1 MKVLLTAI
9 NAKYIHSNLA
19 VYSLKANCGSYE
31 SQVKLMEYSINQYP
45 EEIFQSLYRE
55 KADVICFSCYIWN
68 IEMVGQIAG
77 WLSLVAPGTKLW
89 LGGPEVSFD
98 VEDRINSWKFIDGV
112 MYGEGEDTFREMM
125 AVWNGEKNIE
135 GVRGIGHRH
144 EDGKA
149 HVHLPRDFVN
159 MSGLN
164 FVYTRPEDFKNK
176 IIYYETSR
184 GCPFQC
190 SYCLSSVEKKVR
202 FRDLELVK
210 KELKQFIDW
219 EIPQVKF
226 VDRTFNCRRKHSME
240 ILKFIKAHD
249 KGKTN
254 FHFEITADLLTEEEL
269 HFMAGLR
276 PGLIQL
282 EIGVQSTNPET
293 IKEIRRNVSF
303 EKLKEIVKR
312 IHAGKNIHQH
322 LDLIAG
328 LPFEDLERF
337 KQSFND
343 VYALKP
349 EQFQLGFLKVLKGSY
364 MREKAED
371 YGLVYQPEPP
381 YEVMATHWLSYDDV
395 LVIKAVEEMVEV
407 YYNSR
412 QFENSL
418 DWLESYFPSA
428 FSMYECLAG
437 YYEEKGLNGISHS
450 RMARYEI
457 LLGFAKE
464 NLNKEDMDI
473 FTQILTYDLY
483 LRENVKSRPDWAGS
497 QETYKG
503 RYVEFFKKEE
513 NRAKYFS
520 GYEGY
525 TTKQIQRMTHIEHF
539 TCDIQAVAAG
549 CLPADQKAAAAGC
562 LSADRRAAAGGEKK
576 TGGDVFIWF
585 DYLNRDPL
593 TYKSR
598 TVEVR
603 IDEVDEETKN

>member
-19 VYSLKANCGSYE
+19 VYSLKANCGVYE
-31 SQVKLMEYSINQYP
+31 SQVKLMEYSINQYA

-68 IEMVGQIAG
+68 IDIIGQVAG
-77 WLSLVAPGTKLW
+77 WLSQVAPGVQIW

-98 VEDRINSWKFIDGV
+98 VAERLDSWNFVNGI

-125 AVWNGEKNIE
+125 ACWNGEKNLE
-135 GVRGIGHRH
+135 DVLGIGHRQP
-144 EDGKA
+144 DGKV
-149 HVHLPRDFVN
+149 HVHFPRDFVN
-159 MSGLN
+159 MSQLN
-164 FVYTRPEDFKNK
+164 FVYKRPENFKNK

-210 KELKQFIDW
+210 RELQQFIDW

-226 VDRTFNCRRKHSME
+226 VDRTFNCRREHSME
-240 ILKFIKAHD
+240 IMRFIKAHD

-254 FHFEITADLLTEEEL
+254 FHFEITADLLTEAEL
-269 HFMAGLR
+269 DFMAGLR

-293 IKEIRRNVSF
+293 IKEIRRKVSF
-303 EKLKEIVKR
+303 ERLKEIVQR

-328 LPFEDLERF
+328 LPFEGLERF

-343 VYALKP
+343 VYGLKP

-364 MREKAED
+364 IREKAAD
-371 YGLVYQPEPP
+371 YDLIYQPEPP
-381 YEVMATHWLSYDDV
+381 YEVLSTRWLSYDDILV
-395 LVIKAVEEMVEV
+395 LKGVEEMVEV

-418 DWLESYFPSA
+418 DWLEGYFPSA
-428 FSMYECLAG
+428 FAMYETLAG
-437 YYEEKGLNGISHS
+437 YYEAKELNGISHS

-457 LLGFAKE
+457 LLDFVKE
-464 NLNKEDMDI
+464 ILNIEETRV

-483 LRENVKSRPDWAGS
+483 LRENVKSRPAWAAN
-497 QETYKG
+497 QEPFKAA
-503 RYVEFFKKEE
+503 YVEFFKNEE
-513 NRAKYFS
+513 NREKYFS

-539 TCDIQAVAAG
+539 TEDIRATAAEEERG
-549 CLPADQKAAAAGC
+549 
-562 LSADRRAAAGGEKK
+562 
-576 TGGDVFIWF
+576 GGDVFIWF

-598 TVEVR
+598 TVEV
-603 IDEVDEETKN
+603 KLW

>member
-19 VYSLKANCGSYE
+19 VYSLKANCGVYE
-31 SQVKLMEYSINQYP
+31 SQVKLMEYSINQYA

-68 IEMVGQIAG
+68 IDIIGQVAG
-77 WLSLVAPGTKLW
+77 WLSQVAPGVQIW

-98 VEDRINSWKFIDGV
+98 VADRLDSWNFVNGI

-125 AVWNGEKNIE
+125 ACWNGEKNLE
-135 GVRGIGHRH
+135 DVLGIGHRQP
-144 EDGKA
+144 DGKV
-149 HVHLPRDFVN
+149 HVHFPRDFVN
-159 MSGLN
+159 MSQLN
-164 FVYTRPEDFKNK
+164 FVYKRPENFKNK

-210 KELKQFIDW
+210 RELQQFIDW

-226 VDRTFNCRRKHSME
+226 VDRTFNCRREHSME
-240 ILKFIKAHD
+240 IMRFIKAHD

-254 FHFEITADLLTEEEL
+254 FHFEITADLLTEAEL
-269 HFMAGLR
+269 DFMAGLR

-293 IKEIRRNVSF
+293 IKEIRRKVSF
-303 EKLKEIVKR
+303 ERLKEIVQR

-328 LPFEDLERF
+328 LPFEGLERF

-343 VYALKP
+343 VYGLKP

-364 MREKAED
+364 MREKAAD
-371 YGLVYQPEPP
+371 YDLIYQPEPP
-381 YEVMATHWLSYDDV
+381 YEVLSTRWLSYDDILV
-395 LVIKAVEEMVEV
+395 LKGVEEMVEV

-418 DWLESYFPSA
+418 DWLEGYFPSA
-428 FSMYECLAG
+428 FAMYETLAG
-437 YYEEKGLNGISHS
+437 YYEAKGLNGISHS
-450 RMARYEI
+450 RMTRYEI
-457 LLGFAKE
+457 LLDFVKE
-464 NLNKEDMDI
+464 ILNIEETRV

-483 LRENVKSRPDWAGS
+483 LRENVKSRPAWAAS
-497 QETYKG
+497 QEPFKAA
-503 RYVEFFKKEE
+503 YVEFFKNEE
-513 NRAKYFS
+513 NREKYFS

-539 TCDIQAVAAG
+539 TEDIRATAAEEERG
-549 CLPADQKAAAAGC
+549 
-562 LSADRRAAAGGEKK
+562 
-576 TGGDVFIWF
+576 GGDVFIWF

-598 TVEVR
+598 TVEV
-603 IDEVDEETKN
+603 KLW

>member
-19 VYSLKANCGSYE
+19 VYSLKANCGVYE
-31 SQVKLMEYSINQYP
+31 SQVKLMEYSINQYA

-68 IEMVGQIAG
+68 IDIIGQVAG
-77 WLSLVAPGTKLW
+77 WLSQVAPGVQIW

-98 VEDRINSWKFIDGV
+98 VADRLDSWNFVDGI
-112 MYGEGEDTFREMM
+112 MYGEGEDTFREMI
-125 AVWNGEKNIE
+125 ACWNGEKNLE
-135 GVRGIGHRH
+135 DVLGIGHRQP
-144 EDGKA
+144 DGKV
-149 HVHLPRDFVN
+149 HVHFPRDFVN
-159 MSGLN
+159 MSQLN
-164 FVYTRPEDFKNK
+164 FVYKRPENFKNK

-210 KELKQFIDW
+210 RELQQFIDW

-226 VDRTFNCRRKHSME
+226 VDRTFNCRREHSME
-240 ILKFIKAHD
+240 IMRFIKAHD

-269 HFMAGLR
+269 DFMAGLR

-293 IKEIRRNVSF
+293 IKEIRRKVSF
-303 EKLKEIVKR
+303 ERLKEIVQR

-328 LPFEDLERF
+328 LPFEGLERF

-343 VYALKP
+343 VYGLKP

-364 MREKAED
+364 MREKAAD
-371 YGLVYQPEPP
+371 YDLIYQPEPP
-381 YEVMATHWLSYDDV
+381 YEVLSTRWLSYDDILV
-395 LVIKAVEEMVEV
+395 LKGVEEMVEV

-418 DWLESYFPSA
+418 DWLEGYFPSA
-428 FSMYECLAG
+428 FAMYETLAG
-437 YYEEKGLNGISHS
+437 YYEAKGLNGISHS
-450 RMARYEI
+450 RMTRYEI
-457 LLGFAKE
+457 LLDFVKE
-464 NLNKEDMDI
+464 ILNIEETRV

-483 LRENVKSRPDWAGS
+483 LRENVKSRPAWAAS
-497 QETYKG
+497 QEPFKAA
-503 RYVEFFKKEE
+503 YVEFFKNEE
-513 NRAKYFS
+513 NREKYFS

-539 TCDIQAVAAG
+539 TEDIRATAAEEERG
-549 CLPADQKAAAAGC
+549 
-562 LSADRRAAAGGEKK
+562 
-576 TGGDVFIWF
+576 GGDVFIWF

-598 TVEVR
+598 TVEV
-603 IDEVDEETKN
+603 KLW

>member
-19 VYSLKANCGSYE
+19 VYSLKANCGVYE
-31 SQVKLMEYSINQYP
+31 SQVKLMEYSINQYA

-68 IEMVGQIAG
+68 IDIIGQVAG
-77 WLSLVAPGTKLW
+77 WLSQVAPGVQIW

-98 VEDRINSWKFIDGV
+98 VADRLDSWNFVNGI

-125 AVWNGEKNIE
+125 ACWNGEKNLE
-135 GVRGIGHRH
+135 DVLGIGHRQP
-144 EDGKA
+144 DGKV
-149 HVHLPRDFVN
+149 HVHFPRDFVN
-159 MSGLN
+159 MSQLN
-164 FVYTRPEDFKNK
+164 FVYKRPENFKNK

-210 KELKQFIDW
+210 RELQQFIDW

-226 VDRTFNCRRKHSME
+226 VDRTFNCRREHSME
-240 ILKFIKAHD
+240 IMRFIKAHD

-269 HFMAGLR
+269 DFMAGLR

-293 IKEIRRNVSF
+293 IKEIRRKVSF
-303 EKLKEIVKR
+303 ERLKEIVQR

-328 LPFEDLERF
+328 LPFEGLERF

-343 VYALKP
+343 VYGLKP

-364 MREKAED
+364 IREKAAD
-371 YGLVYQPEPP
+371 YDLIYQPEPP
-381 YEVMATHWLSYDDV
+381 YEVLSTRWLSYDDILV
-395 LVIKAVEEMVEV
+395 LKGVEEMVEV
-407 YYNSR
+407 YNNSR

-418 DWLESYFPSA
+418 DWLEGYFPSA
-428 FSMYECLAG
+428 FAMYETLAG
-437 YYEEKGLNGISHS
+437 YYEAKELNGISHS

-457 LLGFAKE
+457 LLDFVKE
-464 NLNKEDMDI
+464 ILNIEETRV

-483 LRENVKSRPDWAGS
+483 LRENVKSRPAWAAN
-497 QETYKG
+497 QEPFKAA
-503 RYVEFFKKEE
+503 YVEFFKNEE
-513 NRAKYFS
+513 NREKYFS

-539 TCDIQAVAAG
+539 TEDIRATAAEEERG
-549 CLPADQKAAAAGC
+549 
-562 LSADRRAAAGGEKK
+562 
-576 TGGDVFIWF
+576 GGDVFIWF

-598 TVEVR
+598 TVEV
-603 IDEVDEETKN
+603 KLW

>member
-19 VYSLKANCGSYE
+19 VYSLKANCGVYE
-31 SQVKLMEYSINQYP
+31 PQVKLMEYSINQYP

-55 KADVICFSCYIWN
+55 KADVVCFSCYIWN
-68 IEMVGQIAG
+68 IGFVEQIAG
-77 WLSLVAPGTKLW
+77 WLKQVAPRTETW

-98 VEDRINSWKFIDGV
+98 VAERLEQRPFIDGV
-112 MYGEGEDTFREMM
+112 MFGEGEDTFREMM
-125 AVWNGEKNIE
+125 ACWNGDMDVEK
-135 GVRGIGHRH
+135 VLGIGHRH
-144 EDGKA
+144 KDGGSSGEI
-149 HVHLPRDFVN
+149 HVHGARDFVD

-202 FRDLELVK
+202 FRDLDLVK
-210 KELKQFIDW
+210 RELQQFIDW

-226 VDRTFNCRRKHSME
+226 VDRTFNCRREHSME
-240 ILKFIKAHD
+240 ILKFIKTHD
-249 KGKTN
+249 RGKTN

-269 HFMAGLR
+269 EFMAGLR

-282 EIGVQSTNPET
+282 EIGVQSTNPQT
-293 IKEIRRNVSF
+293 IREIRRNVSF
-303 EKLKEIVKR
+303 EKLTGIVQR
-312 IHAGKNIHQH
+312 IHEGKNIHQH

-328 LPFEDLERF
+328 LPYEDLERF

-381 YEVMATHWLSYDDV
+381 YEVMATRWLSYDDILV
-395 LVIKAVEEMVEV
+395 LKGVEEMVEV

-418 DWLESYFPSA
+418 DWLEGHFPSA
-428 FSMYECLAG
+428 FAMYEQMAQ
-437 YYEEKGLNGISHS
+437 YYETKGLDGISHS

-457 LLGFAKE
+457 LLEFVKE
-464 NLNKEDMDI
+464 NLNIEETDI
-473 FTQILTYDLY
+473 FVQILTYDLY
-483 LRENVKSRPDWAGS
+483 LRENVKSRPAWASG
-497 QETYKG
+497 QDAYKAA
-503 RYVEFFKKEE
+503 YVEFFKREE
-513 NRAKYFS
+513 NRARYFS

-539 TCDIQAVAAG
+539 TRDIREG
-549 CLPADQKAAAAGC
+549 
-562 LSADRRAAAGGEKK
+562 AGGEKD
-576 TGGDVFIWF
+576 GGVFIWF

-598 TVEVR
+598 TVEV
-603 IDEVDEETKN
+603 ELW

>member
-19 VYSLKANCGSYE
+19 VYSLKANCGVYE
-31 SQVKLMEYSINQYP
+31 SQVKLMEYSINQYA

-68 IEMVGQIAG
+68 IDIIGQVAG
-77 WLSLVAPGTKLW
+77 WLSQVAPGVQIW

-98 VEDRINSWKFIDGV
+98 VADRLDSWNFVDGI

-125 AVWNGEKNIE
+125 ACWNGEKNLE
-135 GVRGIGHRH
+135 DVLGIGHRQP
-144 EDGKA
+144 DGKV
-149 HVHLPRDFVN
+149 HVHFPRDFVN
-159 MSGLN
+159 MSQLN
-164 FVYTRPEDFKNK
+164 FVYKRPENLKNK

-190 SYCLSSVEKKVR
+190 IYCLSSVEKKVR

-210 KELKQFIDW
+210 RELQQFIDW

-226 VDRTFNCRRKHSME
+226 VDRTFNCRREHSME
-240 ILKFIKAHD
+240 IMRFIKAHD

-269 HFMAGLR
+269 DFMAGLR

-293 IKEIRRNVSF
+293 IKEIRRKVSF
-303 EKLKEIVKR
+303 ERLKEIVQR

-328 LPFEDLERF
+328 LPFEGLERF

-343 VYALKP
+343 VYGLKP

-364 MREKAED
+364 MREKAAD
-371 YGLVYQPEPP
+371 YGLIYQPEPP
-381 YEVMATHWLSYDDV
+381 YEVLSTRWLSYDDILV
-395 LVIKAVEEMVEV
+395 LKGVEEMVEV

-418 DWLESYFPSA
+418 DWLEGYFPSA
-428 FSMYECLAG
+428 FAMYETLAG
-437 YYEEKGLNGISHS
+437 YYEAKGLNGISHS
-450 RMARYEI
+450 RMTRYEI
-457 LLGFAKE
+457 LLDFVKE
-464 NLNKEDMDI
+464 ILNIEETRV

-483 LRENVKSRPDWAGS
+483 LRENVKSRPAWAAS
-497 QETYKG
+497 QEPFKAA
-503 RYVEFFKKEE
+503 YVEFFKNEE
-513 NRAKYFS
+513 NREKYFS

-539 TCDIQAVAAG
+539 TEDIRATAADEERG
-549 CLPADQKAAAAGC
+549 
-562 LSADRRAAAGGEKK
+562 
-576 TGGDVFIWF
+576 GGDVFIWF

-598 TVEVR
+598 TVEV
-603 IDEVDEETKN
+603 KLW

>member
-19 VYSLKANCGSYE
+19 VYSLKANCGVYE
-31 SQVKLMEYSINQYP
+31 SQVKLMEYSINQYA

-68 IEMVGQIAG
+68 IDIIGQVAG
-77 WLSLVAPGTKLW
+77 WLSQVAPGVQIW

-98 VEDRINSWKFIDGV
+98 VADRLDSWNFVDGI

-125 AVWNGEKNIE
+125 ACWNGEKNLE
-135 GVRGIGHRH
+135 DVLGIGHRQP
-144 EDGKA
+144 DGKV
-149 HVHLPRDFVN
+149 HVHFPRDFVN
-159 MSGLN
+159 MSQLN
-164 FVYTRPEDFKNK
+164 FVYKRPENLKNK

-210 KELKQFIDW
+210 RELQQFIDW

-226 VDRTFNCRRKHSME
+226 VDRTFNCRREHSME
-240 ILKFIKAHD
+240 IMRFIKAHD

-269 HFMAGLR
+269 DFMAGLR

-293 IKEIRRNVSF
+293 IREIRRKVSF
-303 EKLKEIVKR
+303 ERLKEIVQR

-328 LPFEDLERF
+328 LPFEGLERF

-343 VYALKP
+343 VYGLKP

-364 MREKAED
+364 MREKAAD
-371 YGLVYQPEPP
+371 YDLIYQPEPP
-381 YEVMATHWLSYDDV
+381 YEVLSTRWLSYDDILV
-395 LVIKAVEEMVEV
+395 LKGVEEMVEV

-418 DWLESYFPSA
+418 DWLEGYFPSA
-428 FSMYECLAG
+428 FAMYETLAG
-437 YYEEKGLNGISHS
+437 YYEAKGLNGISHS
-450 RMARYEI
+450 RMTRYEI
-457 LLGFAKE
+457 LLDFVKE
-464 NLNKEDMDI
+464 ILNIEETRV

-483 LRENVKSRPDWAGS
+483 LRENVKSRPAWAAS
-497 QETYKG
+497 QEPFKAA
-503 RYVEFFKKEE
+503 YVEFFKNEE
-513 NRAKYFS
+513 NREKYFS

-539 TCDIQAVAAG
+539 TEDIRATAADEERG
-549 CLPADQKAAAAGC
+549 
-562 LSADRRAAAGGEKK
+562 
-576 TGGDVFIWF
+576 GGDVFIWF

-598 TVEVR
+598 TVEV
-603 IDEVDEETKN
+603 KLW

>member
-19 VYSLKANCGSYE
+19 VYSLKANCGVYE
-31 SQVKLMEYSINQYP
+31 SQVKLMEYSINQYA

-68 IEMVGQIAG
+68 IDIIGQVAG
-77 WLSLVAPGTKLW
+77 WLSQVAPGVQIW

-98 VEDRINSWKFIDGV
+98 VADRLDSWNFVDGI

-125 AVWNGEKNIE
+125 ACWNGEKNLE
-135 GVRGIGHRH
+135 DVLGIGHRQP
-144 EDGKA
+144 DGKV
-149 HVHLPRDFVN
+149 HVHFPRDFVN
-159 MSGLN
+159 MSQLN
-164 FVYTRPEDFKNK
+164 FVYKRPENFKNK

-210 KELKQFIDW
+210 RELQQFIDW

-226 VDRTFNCRRKHSME
+226 VDRTFNCRREHSME
-240 ILKFIKAHD
+240 IMRFIKAHD

-269 HFMAGLR
+269 DFMAGLR

-293 IKEIRRNVSF
+293 IKEIRRKVSF
-303 EKLKEIVKR
+303 ERLKEIVQR

-328 LPFEDLERF
+328 LPFEGLERF

-343 VYALKP
+343 VYGLKP

-364 MREKAED
+364 MREKAAD
-371 YGLVYQPEPP
+371 YDLIYQPEPP
-381 YEVMATHWLSYDDV
+381 YEVLSTRWLSYDDILV
-395 LVIKAVEEMVEV
+395 LKGVEEMVEV

-418 DWLESYFPSA
+418 DWLEGYFPSA
-428 FSMYECLAG
+428 FAMYETLAG
-437 YYEEKGLNGISHS
+437 YYEAKGLNGISHS
-450 RMARYEI
+450 RMTRYEI
-457 LLGFAKE
+457 LLDFVKE
-464 NLNKEDMDI
+464 ILNIEETRV

-483 LRENVKSRPDWAGS
+483 LRENVKSRPAWAAS
-497 QETYKG
+497 QEPFKAA
-503 RYVEFFKKEE
+503 YVEFFKNEE
-513 NRAKYFS
+513 NREKYFS

-539 TCDIQAVAAG
+539 TEDIRATAA
-549 CLPADQKAAAAGC
+549 DEE
-562 LSADRRAAAGGEKK
+562 RE
-576 TGGDVFIWF
+576 GGDVFIWF

-598 TVEVR
+598 TVEV
-603 IDEVDEETKN
+603 KLW

>member
-19 VYSLKANCGSYE
+19 VYSLKANCGLYE
-31 SQVKLMEYSINQYP
+31 PQVKLMEYSINQYP

-55 KADVICFSCYIWN
+55 KAEVVCFSCYIWN
-68 IEMVGQIAG
+68 IGFVEQVAG
-77 WLSLVAPGTKLW
+77 WLKQVAPRTEIW

-98 VEDRINSWKFIDGV
+98 VAERLEKWSFIDGV

-125 AVWNGEKNIE
+125 ACWNGDMDVEK
-135 GVRGIGHRH
+135 VLGIGHRH
-144 EDGKA
+144 RDDSGIGA
-149 HVHLPRDFVN
+149 GFHSGAAGSRIHVHGPRDFVD
-159 MSGLN
+159 MSRLN

-202 FRDLELVK
+202 FRNLDLVK
-210 KELKQFIDW
+210 RELQQFIDW

-226 VDRTFNCRRKHSME
+226 VDRTFNCRREHSME

-269 HFMAGLR
+269 EFMAGLR

-282 EIGVQSTNPET
+282 EIGVQSTNPQT
-293 IKEIRRNVSF
+293 IQEIRRNVSF
-303 EKLKEIVKR
+303 EKLKGIVQR

-328 LPFEDLERF
+328 LPYENLERF

-381 YEVMATHWLSYDDV
+381 YEVMATRWLSYDDILV
-395 LVIKAVEEMVEV
+395 LKGVEEMVEV

-418 DWLESYFPSA
+418 DWLERHFPSA
-428 FSMYECLAG
+428 FSMYEQMAQ
-437 YYEEKGLNGISHS
+437 YYEEKGLNGVSHS

-457 LLGFAKE
+457 LLDFVKE
-464 NLNKEDMDI
+464 NLKIEETDI
-473 FTQILTYDLY
+473 FVQILTYDLY
-483 LRENVKSRPDWAGS
+483 LRENVKNRPAWASG
-497 QETYKG
+497 QDAYKA
-503 RYVEFFKKEE
+503 RYVEFFKREE
-513 NRAKYFS
+513 NRERYFS
-520 GYEGY
+520 GYEEY

-539 TCDIQAVAAG
+539 TRGIREASDG
-549 CLPADQKAAAAGC
+549 END
-562 LSADRRAAAGGEKK
+562 GG
-576 TGGDVFIWF
+576 VFIWF

-598 TVEVR
+598 TVEV
-603 IDEVDEETKN
+603 KLW

>member
-19 VYSLKANCGSYE
+19 VYSLKANCGVYE
-31 SQVKLMEYSINQYP
+31 PQVKLMEYSINQYP

-55 KADVICFSCYIWN
+55 KADVVCFSCYIWN
-68 IEMVGQIAG
+68 IGFVEQIAG
-77 WLSLVAPGTKLW
+77 WLKQVAPRTEIW

-98 VEDRINSWKFIDGV
+98 VAERLEQRPFIDGV
-112 MYGEGEDTFREMM
+112 MFGEGEDTFREMM
-125 AVWNGEKNIE
+125 ACWNGDMDVEK
-135 GVRGIGHRH
+135 VLGIGHRH
-144 EDGKA
+144 KDGGSSGEI
-149 HVHLPRDFVN
+149 HVHGARDFVD

-202 FRDLELVK
+202 FRDLDLVK
-210 KELKQFIDW
+210 RELQQFIDW

-226 VDRTFNCRRKHSME
+226 VDRTFNCRREHSME
-240 ILKFIKAHD
+240 ILKFIKTHD
-249 KGKTN
+249 RGKTN

-269 HFMAGLR
+269 EFMAGLR

-282 EIGVQSTNPET
+282 EIGVQSTNPQT
-293 IKEIRRNVSF
+293 IREIRRNVSF
-303 EKLKEIVKR
+303 EKLKGIVQR
-312 IHAGKNIHQH
+312 IHEGKNIHQH

-328 LPFEDLERF
+328 LPYEDLERF

-343 VYALKP
+343 VYGLKP

-381 YEVMATHWLSYDDV
+381 YEVMATRWLSYDDILV
-395 LVIKAVEEMVEV
+395 LKGVEEMVEV

-418 DWLESYFPSA
+418 DWLEGHFPSA
-428 FSMYECLAG
+428 FAMYEQMAQ
-437 YYEEKGLNGISHS
+437 YYETKGLDGISHS

-457 LLGFAKE
+457 LLEFVKE
-464 NLNKEDMDI
+464 NLNIEETDI
-473 FTQILTYDLY
+473 FVQILTYDLY
-483 LRENVKSRPDWAGS
+483 LRENVKSRPAWASG
-497 QETYKG
+497 QDAYKAA
-503 RYVEFFKKEE
+503 YVEFFKREE
-513 NRAKYFS
+513 NRARYFS

-539 TCDIQAVAAG
+539 TRDIREG
-549 CLPADQKAAAAGC
+549 
-562 LSADRRAAAGGEKK
+562 AGGEKD
-576 TGGDVFIWF
+576 GGVFIWF

-598 TVEVR
+598 TVEV
-603 IDEVDEETKN
+603 ELW

>member
-1 MKVLLTAI
+1 MKVLLVAI

-19 VYSLKANCGSYE
+19 IYSLKANCGTYA
-31 SQVKLMEYSINQYP
+31 SQVRLMEYSINQYP
-45 EEIFQSLYRE
+45 EEIFQNLYQER
-55 KADVICFSCYIWN
+55 ADVVCFSCYIWN
-68 IEMVGQIAG
+68 IGIVMQVAG
-77 WLSLVAPGTKLW
+77 WLHQVAPHIRIW

-98 VEDRINSWKFIDGV
+98 VMDRLQNQLFLEGV

-125 AVWNGEKNIE
+125 AVWNGDTGIQD
-135 GVRGIGHRH
+135 VLGIGYRD
-144 EDGKA
+144 EDG
-149 HVHLPRDFVN
+149 HIHMNGSRDFVD
-159 MSGLN
+159 MSKLN

-210 KELKQFIDW
+210 KELQQFIDW

-226 VDRTFNCRRKHSME
+226 VDRTFNCKREHSME
-240 ILKFIKAHD
+240 ILKFIKQQD

-254 FHFEITADLLTEEEL
+254 FHFEVTADLLNDEEL
-269 HFMAGLR
+269 EFMAGLR

-293 IKEIRRNVSF
+293 LKEIRRYVSF
-303 EKLKEIVKR
+303 EKLSDIVNR
-312 IHAGKNIHQH
+312 IHEGKNIHQH

-328 LPFEDLERF
+328 LPFEDLNRF

-371 YGLVYQPEPP
+371 YGLVYRPEPP
-381 YEVMATHWLSYDDV
+381 YEIMATKWLSYDDLLV
-395 LVIKAVEEMVEV
+395 LKSVEEMVEV

-418 DWLESYFPSA
+418 DWLERYFPTA
-428 FSMYECLAG
+428 FDLYETLAQ
-437 YYEEKGLNGISHS
+437 YYAQEGLNEMSHS

-457 LLGFAKE
+457 LLNFVRTH
-464 NLNKEDMDI
+464 LNNEETRI
-473 FTQILTYDLY
+473 FIQILTYDLY
-483 LRENVKSRPDWAGS
+483 LRENVKSRPAWAS
-497 QETYKG
+497 EQDPYKAS
-503 RYVEFFKKEE
+503 YVEFFRNEE
-513 NRAKYFS
+513 NREKYFV

-525 TTKQIQRMTHIEHF
+525 TTKQIQRMTHIEYF
-539 TCDIQAVAAG
+539 
-549 CLPADQKAAAAGC
+549 
-562 LSADRRAAAGGEKK
+562 DRNIFAKDGEDAKRPIF
-576 TGGDVFIWF
+576 VWF

-598 TVEVR
+598 NIEV
-603 IDEVDEETKN
+603 KL

>member
-19 VYSLKANCGSYE
+19 VYSLKANCGVYE
-31 SQVKLMEYSINQYP
+31 SQVKLMEYSINQYA

-68 IEMVGQIAG
+68 IDIIGQVAG
-77 WLSLVAPGTKLW
+77 WLSQVAPGVQIW

-98 VEDRINSWKFIDGV
+98 VAERLDSWNFVNGI

-125 AVWNGEKNIE
+125 ACWNGEKNLE
-135 GVRGIGHRH
+135 DVLGIGHRQP
-144 EDGKA
+144 DGKV
-149 HVHLPRDFVN
+149 HVHFPRDFVN
-159 MSGLN
+159 MSQLN
-164 FVYTRPEDFKNK
+164 FVYKRPENFKNK

-210 KELKQFIDW
+210 RELQQFIDW

-226 VDRTFNCRRKHSME
+226 VDRTFNCRREHSME
-240 ILKFIKAHD
+240 IMRFIKAHD

-254 FHFEITADLLTEEEL
+254 FHFEITADLLTEAEL
-269 HFMAGLR
+269 DFMAGLR

-293 IKEIRRNVSF
+293 IKEIRRKVSF
-303 EKLKEIVKR
+303 ERLKEIVQR

-328 LPFEDLERF
+328 LPFEGLERF

-343 VYALKP
+343 VYGLKP

-364 MREKAED
+364 IREKAAD
-371 YGLVYQPEPP
+371 YDLIYQPEPP
-381 YEVMATHWLSYDDV
+381 YEVLSTRWLSYDDILV
-395 LVIKAVEEMVEV
+395 LKGVEEMVEV

-418 DWLESYFPSA
+418 DWLEGYFPSA
-428 FSMYECLAG
+428 FAMYETLAG
-437 YYEEKGLNGISHS
+437 YYEAKELNGISHS

-457 LLGFAKE
+457 LLDFVKE
-464 NLNKEDMDI
+464 ILNIEETRV

-483 LRENVKSRPDWAGS
+483 LRENVKSRPAWAAN
-497 QETYKG
+497 QEPFKAA
-503 RYVEFFKKEE
+503 YVEFFKNEE
-513 NRAKYFS
+513 NREKYFS

-525 TTKQIQRMTHIEHF
+525 TTKQIQRMTQIEHF
-539 TCDIQAVAAG
+539 TEDIRATAAEEERG
-549 CLPADQKAAAAGC
+549 
-562 LSADRRAAAGGEKK
+562 
-576 TGGDVFIWF
+576 GGDVFIWF

-598 TVEVR
+598 TVEV
-603 IDEVDEETKN
+603 KLW

>member
-19 VYSLKANCGSYE
+19 VYSLKANCGVYE
-31 SQVKLMEYSINQYP
+31 SQVKLMEYSINQYA

-68 IEMVGQIAG
+68 MDIIGQVAG
-77 WLSLVAPGTKLW
+77 WLSQVAPGVQIW

-98 VEDRINSWKFIDGV
+98 VAERLDSWNFVDGI

-125 AVWNGEKNIE
+125 ACWNGEKNLE
-135 GVRGIGHRH
+135 DVLGIGHRQP
-144 EDGKA
+144 DGKV
-149 HVHLPRDFVN
+149 HVHFPRDFVN
-159 MSGLN
+159 MSQLN
-164 FVYTRPEDFKNK
+164 FVYKRPENFKNK

-210 KELKQFIDW
+210 RELQQFIDW

-226 VDRTFNCRRKHSME
+226 VDRTFNCRREHSME
-240 ILKFIKAHD
+240 IMRFIKAHD

-269 HFMAGLR
+269 DFMAGLR

-293 IKEIRRNVSF
+293 IKEIRRKVSF
-303 EKLKEIVKR
+303 ERLKEIVQR

-328 LPFEDLERF
+328 LPFEGLERF

-343 VYALKP
+343 VYGLKP

-364 MREKAED
+364 IREKAAD
-371 YGLVYQPEPP
+371 YDLIYQPEPP
-381 YEVMATHWLSYDDV
+381 YEVLSTRWLSYDDILV
-395 LVIKAVEEMVEV
+395 LKGVEEMVEV

-418 DWLESYFPSA
+418 DWLEGYFPSA
-428 FSMYECLAG
+428 FAMYETLAG
-437 YYEEKGLNGISHS
+437 YYEAKELNGISHS

-457 LLGFAKE
+457 LLDFVKE
-464 NLNKEDMDI
+464 ILNIEETRV

-483 LRENVKSRPDWAGS
+483 LRENVKSRPAWAAN
-497 QETYKG
+497 QEPFKAA
-503 RYVEFFKKEE
+503 YVEFFKNEE
-513 NRAKYFS
+513 NREKYFS

-539 TCDIQAVAAG
+539 TEDIRATAAEEERG
-549 CLPADQKAAAAGC
+549 
-562 LSADRRAAAGGEKK
+562 
-576 TGGDVFIWF
+576 GGDVFIWF

-598 TVEVR
+598 TVEV
-603 IDEVDEETKN
+603 KLW

>member
-19 VYSLKANCGSYE
+19 VYSLKANCGVYE
-31 SQVKLMEYSINQYP
+31 PQVKLMEYSINQYP

-55 KADVICFSCYIWN
+55 KADVVCFSCYIWN
-68 IEMVGQIAG
+68 IGFVEQIAG
-77 WLSLVAPGTKLW
+77 WLKQVAPRTEIW

-98 VEDRINSWKFIDGV
+98 VAERLEQRPFIDGV

-125 AVWNGEKNIE
+125 ACWNGDMDVEN
-135 GVRGIGHRH
+135 VLGIGHRH
-144 EDGKA
+144 KDGGSSGEI
-149 HVHLPRDFVN
+149 HVHGARDFVD

-202 FRDLELVK
+202 FRDLDLVK
-210 KELKQFIDW
+210 RELQQFIDW

-226 VDRTFNCRRKHSME
+226 VDRTFNCRREHSME
-240 ILKFIKAHD
+240 ILKFIKTHD
-249 KGKTN
+249 RGKTN

-269 HFMAGLR
+269 EFMAGLR

-282 EIGVQSTNPET
+282 EIGVQSTNPQT
-293 IKEIRRNVSF
+293 IREIRRNVSF
-303 EKLKEIVKR
+303 EKLKGIVQR
-312 IHAGKNIHQH
+312 IHEGKNIHQH

-328 LPFEDLERF
+328 LPYEDLERF

-381 YEVMATHWLSYDDV
+381 YEVMATRWLFYDDILV
-395 LVIKAVEEMVEV
+395 LKGVEEMVEV

-418 DWLESYFPSA
+418 DWLEGHFPSA
-428 FSMYECLAG
+428 FAMYEQMAQ
-437 YYEEKGLNGISHS
+437 YYETKGLNGVSHS

-457 LLGFAKE
+457 LLEFVKE
-464 NLNKEDMDI
+464 NLNIEETDI
-473 FTQILTYDLY
+473 FVQILTYDLY
-483 LRENVKSRPDWAGS
+483 LRENVKSRPAWASG
-497 QETYKG
+497 QDAYKAA
-503 RYVEFFKKEE
+503 YVEFFKREE
-513 NRAKYFS
+513 NRDRYFS

-539 TCDIQAVAAG
+539 TRDIREG
-549 CLPADQKAAAAGC
+549 
-562 LSADRRAAAGGEKK
+562 AGGEKD
-576 TGGDVFIWF
+576 GGVFIWF

-598 TVEVR
+598 TVEV
-603 IDEVDEETKN
+603 ELW

>member
-19 VYSLKANCGSYE
+19 VYSLKANCGVYE
-31 SQVKLMEYSINQYP
+31 PQVKLMEYSINQYP

-55 KADVICFSCYIWN
+55 KADVVCFSCYIWN
-68 IEMVGQIAG
+68 IGFVEQIAG
-77 WLSLVAPGTKLW
+77 WLKQVAPRTEIW

-98 VEDRINSWKFIDGV
+98 VAERLEQRPFIDGV
-112 MYGEGEDTFREMM
+112 MFGEGEDTFREMM
-125 AVWNGEKNIE
+125 ACWNGDMDVEK
-135 GVRGIGHRH
+135 VLGIGHRH
-144 EDGKA
+144 KDGGSSGEI
-149 HVHLPRDFVN
+149 HVHGARDFVD

-202 FRDLELVK
+202 FRDLDLVK
-210 KELKQFIDW
+210 RELQQFIDW

-226 VDRTFNCRRKHSME
+226 VDRTFNCRREHSME
-240 ILKFIKAHD
+240 ILKFIKTHD
-249 KGKTN
+249 RGKTN

-269 HFMAGLR
+269 EFMAGLR

-282 EIGVQSTNPET
+282 EIGVQSTNPQT
-293 IKEIRRNVSF
+293 IREIRRNVSF
-303 EKLKEIVKR
+303 EKLTGIVQR
-312 IHAGKNIHQH
+312 IHEGKNIHQH

-328 LPFEDLERF
+328 LPYEDLERF

-381 YEVMATHWLSYDDV
+381 YEVMATRWLSYDDILV
-395 LVIKAVEEMVEV
+395 LKGVEEMVEV

-418 DWLESYFPSA
+418 DWLEGHFPSA
-428 FSMYECLAG
+428 FAMYEQMAQ
-437 YYEEKGLNGISHS
+437 YYETKGLDGISHS

-457 LLGFAKE
+457 LLEFVKE
-464 NLNKEDMDI
+464 NLNIEETDI
-473 FTQILTYDLY
+473 FVQILTYDLY
-483 LRENVKSRPDWAGS
+483 LRENVKSRPAWASG
-497 QETYKG
+497 QDAYKAA
-503 RYVEFFKKEE
+503 YVEFFKREE
-513 NRAKYFS
+513 NRARYFS

-539 TCDIQAVAAG
+539 TRDIREG
-549 CLPADQKAAAAGC
+549 
-562 LSADRRAAAGGEKK
+562 AGGEKD
-576 TGGDVFIWF
+576 GGVFIWF

-598 TVEVR
+598 TVEV
-603 IDEVDEETKN
+603 ELW

>member
-19 VYSLKANCGSYE
+19 VYSLKANCGVYE
-31 SQVKLMEYSINQYP
+31 SQVKLMEYSINQYA

-68 IEMVGQIAG
+68 IDIIGQVAG
-77 WLSLVAPGTKLW
+77 WLSQVAPGVQIW

-98 VEDRINSWKFIDGV
+98 VADRLDSWNFVDGI

-125 AVWNGEKNIE
+125 ACWNGEKNLE
-135 GVRGIGHRH
+135 DVLGIGHRQP
-144 EDGKA
+144 DGKV
-149 HVHLPRDFVN
+149 HVHFPRDFVN
-159 MSGLN
+159 MSQLN
-164 FVYTRPEDFKNK
+164 FVYKRPENLKNK

-210 KELKQFIDW
+210 RELQQFIDW

-226 VDRTFNCRRKHSME
+226 VDRTFNCRREHSME
-240 ILKFIKAHD
+240 IMRFIKAHD

-269 HFMAGLR
+269 DFMAGLR

-282 EIGVQSTNPET
+282 EIGFQSSNPES
-293 IKEIRRNVSF
+293 IKEIGRKVSF
-303 EKLKEIVKR
+303 ERLKEIVQR

-328 LPFEDLERF
+328 LPFEGLERF

-343 VYALKP
+343 VYGLKP

-364 MREKAED
+364 MREKAAD
-371 YGLVYQPEPP
+371 YDLIYQPEPP
-381 YEVMATHWLSYDDV
+381 YEVLSTRWLSYDDILV
-395 LVIKAVEEMVEV
+395 LKGVEEMVEV

-418 DWLESYFPSA
+418 DWLEGYFPSA
-428 FSMYECLAG
+428 FAMYETLAG
-437 YYEEKGLNGISHS
+437 YYEAKGLNGISHS
-450 RMARYEI
+450 RMTRYEI
-457 LLGFAKE
+457 LLDFVKE
-464 NLNKEDMDI
+464 ILNIEETRV

-483 LRENVKSRPDWAGS
+483 LRENVKSRPAWAAS
-497 QETYKG
+497 QEPFKAA
-503 RYVEFFKKEE
+503 YVEFFKNEE
-513 NRAKYFS
+513 NREKYFS

-539 TCDIQAVAAG
+539 TEDIRATAADEERG
-549 CLPADQKAAAAGC
+549 
-562 LSADRRAAAGGEKK
+562 
-576 TGGDVFIWF
+576 GGDVFIWF

-598 TVEVR
+598 TVEV
-603 IDEVDEETKN
+603 KLW

>member
-19 VYSLKANCGSYE
+19 VYSLKANCGVYE
-31 SQVKLMEYSINQYP
+31 SQVKLMEYSINQYA

-55 KADVICFSCYIWN
+55 KGGVVCFSWYIWN
-68 IEMVGQIAG
+68 IEIIGQVAG
-77 WLSLVAPGTKLW
+77 WLSQVAPGVQIW

-98 VEDRINSWKFIDGV
+98 VADRLDSWNFVDGI

-125 AVWNGEKNIE
+125 ACWNGEKNLE
-135 GVRGIGHRH
+135 DVLGIGHRQP
-144 EDGKA
+144 DGKV
-149 HVHLPRDFVN
+149 HVHFPRDFVN
-159 MSGLN
+159 MSQLN
-164 FVYTRPEDFKNK
+164 FVYKRPENLKNK

-210 KELKQFIDW
+210 RELQQFIDW

-226 VDRTFNCRRKHSME
+226 VDRTFNCRREHSME
-240 ILKFIKAHD
+240 IMRFIKAHD

-269 HFMAGLR
+269 DFMAGLR

-282 EIGVQSTNPET
+282 EIGVQSTNPES
-293 IKEIRRNVSF
+293 IKEIRRKVSF
-303 EKLKEIVKR
+303 ERLKEIVQR

-328 LPFEDLERF
+328 LPFEGLERF

-343 VYALKP
+343 VYGLKP

-364 MREKAED
+364 MREKAAD
-371 YGLVYQPEPP
+371 YDLIYQPEPP
-381 YEVMATHWLSYDDV
+381 YEVLSTRWLSYDDILV
-395 LVIKAVEEMVEV
+395 LKGVEEMVEV

-418 DWLESYFPSA
+418 DWLEGYFPSA
-428 FSMYECLAG
+428 FAMYETLAG
-437 YYEEKGLNGISHS
+437 YYEAKGLNGISHS
-450 RMARYEI
+450 RMTRYEI
-457 LLGFAKE
+457 LLDFVKE
-464 NLNKEDMDI
+464 ILNIEETRV

-483 LRENVKSRPDWAGS
+483 LRENVKSRPAWAAS
-497 QETYKG
+497 QEPFKAA
-503 RYVEFFKKEE
+503 YVEFFKNEE
-513 NRAKYFS
+513 NREKYFS

-539 TCDIQAVAAG
+539 TEDIRATAADEERG
-549 CLPADQKAAAAGC
+549 
-562 LSADRRAAAGGEKK
+562 
-576 TGGDVFIWF
+576 GGDVFIWF

-598 TVEVR
+598 TVEV
-603 IDEVDEETKN
+603 KLW

>member
-31 SQVKLMEYSINQYP
+31 PQVKLMEYSINQYP

-55 KADVICFSCYIWN
+55 KADIICFSCYIWN
-68 IEMVGQIAG
+68 IGTVERVAG
-77 WLSLVAPGTKLW
+77 WLKQVMPGIKIW

-98 VEDRINSWKFIDGV
+98 VDERLKRWNFIDGI

-125 AVWNGEKNIE
+125 ACWNGEKNVEEIP
-135 GVRGIGHRH
+135 GIGHRH
-144 EDGKA
+144 MDGKV
-149 HVHLPRDFVN
+149 HVHFPGDFVN
-159 MSGLN
+159 MSQLN
-164 FVYTRPEDFKNK
+164 FVYTQPEDFKNK

-210 KELKQFIDW
+210 KELQQFIDW

-226 VDRTFNCRRKHSME
+226 VDRTFNCRREHSME

-249 KGKTN
+249 KGRTN

-269 HFMAGLR
+269 DFMAGLR

-282 EIGVQSTNPET
+282 EIGVQSTNPAT

-303 EKLKEIVKR
+303 EKLKGIVMR
-312 IHAGKNIHQH
+312 IHEGKNIHQH

-337 KQSFND
+337 KESFND

-381 YEVMATHWLSYDDV
+381 YEVMATHWLSYDDILV
-395 LVIKAVEEMVEV
+395 LKAVEEMVEV

-418 DWLESYFPSA
+418 DWLEQYFPSA
-428 FSMYECLAG
+428 FVMYEALAR
-437 YYEEKGLNGISHS
+437 YYEVRGLNGISHS

-457 LLGFAKE
+457 LLDFVKE
-464 NLNKEDMDI
+464 NLNIEETGI

-483 LRENVKSRPDWAGS
+483 LRENVKSRPAWAGS
-497 QETYKG
+497 QDPYKTM
-503 RYVEFFKKEE
+503 YVEFFKNEE
-513 NRAKYFS
+513 NRARYFS

-539 TCDIQAVAAG
+539 TKDI
-549 CLPADQKAAAAGC
+549 
-562 LSADRRAAAGGEKK
+562 RAAVSGEKE
-576 TGGDVFIWF
+576 TDGDVFIWF

-598 TVEVR
+598 TVEVKR
-603 IDEVDEETKN
+603 W

>member
-1 MKVLLTAI
+1 MKVLLAAV

-19 VYSLKANCGSYE
+19 IYSLKANCGAYE

-45 EEIFQSLYRE
+45 EDIFQNLYQER
-55 KADVICFSCYIWN
+55 ADVICFSCYIWN
-68 IEMVGQIAG
+68 IGMIEQVAG
-77 WLSLVAPGTKLW
+77 WLHQVAPHIRIW

-98 VEDRINSWKFIDGV
+98 VAERLESRSFVEGI
-112 MYGEGEDTFREMM
+112 MYGEGEDTFRDMM
-125 AVWNGEKNIE
+125 AVWNGDKDIRD
-135 GVRGIGHRH
+135 VPGIGYRQT
-144 EDGKA
+144 DGRICIHPA
-149 HVHLPRDFVN
+149 RDFVD
-159 MSGLN
+159 MSRLN

-210 KELKQFIDW
+210 KELQQFIDW

-226 VDRTFNCRRKHSME
+226 VDRTFNCKREHSME
-240 ILKFIKAHD
+240 ILKFIKAQD

-254 FHFEITADLLTEEEL
+254 FHFEVTADLLNDEEL
-269 HFMAGLR
+269 EFMAGLR

-293 IKEIRRNVSF
+293 LKEVRRYVSF
-303 EKLKEIVKR
+303 EKLSEIVRR
-312 IHAGKNIHQH
+312 IHAGGNIHQH

-328 LPFEDLERF
+328 LPFEDLHRF

-349 EQFQLGFLKVLKGSY
+349 EQLQLGFLKVLKGSY
-364 MREKAED
+364 MREQAD
-371 YGLVYQPEPP
+371 TYGLIYRPEPP
-381 YEVMATHWLSYDDV
+381 YEIMATRWLSYDDLLV
-395 LVIKAVEEMVEV
+395 LKSVEEMVEV

-418 DWLESYFPSA
+418 DWLEGYFPTA
-428 FSMYECLAG
+428 FDMYEALAR
-437 YYEEKGLNGISHS
+437 YYETEGLKGISHS

-457 LLGFAKE
+457 LLNFVRTL
-464 NLNKEDMDI
+464 LNNEETHT
-473 FTQILTYDLY
+473 FVQILTYDLY
-483 LRENVKSRPDWAGS
+483 LRENVKSRPDWALKQDPYTAS
-497 QETYKG
+497 
-503 RYVEFFKKEE
+503 YVEFFRDET
-513 NRAKYFS
+513 NREKYFA
-520 GYEGY
+520 GYETY
-525 TTKQIQRMTHIEHF
+525 TTKQIQRMTHIEYF
-539 TCDIQAVAAG
+539 DFNVLAKDSEDAKR
-549 CLPADQKAAAAGC
+549 P
-562 LSADRRAAAGGEKK
+562 
-576 TGGDVFIWF
+576 VFVWF

-598 TVEVR
+598 N
-603 IDEVDEETKN
+603 IEVDL

>member
-19 VYSLKANCGSYE
+19 VYSLKANCGVYE
-31 SQVKLMEYSINQYP
+31 SQVKLMEYSINQYA

-68 IEMVGQIAG
+68 IDIIGQVAG
-77 WLSLVAPGTKLW
+77 WLSQVAPGVQIW

-98 VEDRINSWKFIDGV
+98 VADRLDSWNFVDGI

-125 AVWNGEKNIE
+125 ACWNGEKNLE
-135 GVRGIGHRH
+135 DVLGIGHRQP
-144 EDGKA
+144 DGKV
-149 HVHLPRDFVN
+149 HVHFPRDFVN
-159 MSGLN
+159 MSQLN
-164 FVYTRPEDFKNK
+164 FVYKRPENLKNK

-210 KELKQFIDW
+210 RELQQFIDW

-226 VDRTFNCRRKHSME
+226 VDRTFNCRREHSME
-240 ILKFIKAHD
+240 IMRFIKAHD

-269 HFMAGLR
+269 DFMAGLR

-293 IKEIRRNVSF
+293 IKEIRRKVSF
-303 EKLKEIVKR
+303 ERLKEIVQR

-328 LPFEDLERF
+328 LPFEGLERF

-343 VYALKP
+343 VYGLKP

-364 MREKAED
+364 MREKAAD
-371 YGLVYQPEPP
+371 YDLIYQPEPP
-381 YEVMATHWLSYDDV
+381 YEVLSTRWLSYDDILV
-395 LVIKAVEEMVEV
+395 LKGVEEMVEV

-418 DWLESYFPSA
+418 DWLEGYFPSA
-428 FSMYECLAG
+428 FAMYETLAG
-437 YYEEKGLNGISHS
+437 YYEAKGLNGISHS
-450 RMARYEI
+450 RMTRYEI
-457 LLGFAKE
+457 LLDFVKE
-464 NLNKEDMDI
+464 ILNIEETRV

-483 LRENVKSRPDWAGS
+483 LRENVKSRPAWAAS
-497 QETYKG
+497 QESFKAA
-503 RYVEFFKKEE
+503 YVEFFKNEE
-513 NRAKYFS
+513 NREKYFS

-539 TCDIQAVAAG
+539 TEDIRATAADEERG
-549 CLPADQKAAAAGC
+549 
-562 LSADRRAAAGGEKK
+562 
-576 TGGDVFIWF
+576 GGDVFIWF

-598 TVEVR
+598 TVEV
-603 IDEVDEETKN
+603 KLW

>member
-19 VYSLKANCGSYE
+19 VYSLKANCGVYE
-31 SQVKLMEYSINQYP
+31 SQVKLMEYSINQYA

-68 IEMVGQIAG
+68 IDIIGQVAG
-77 WLSLVAPGTKLW
+77 WLSQVAPGVQIW

-98 VEDRINSWKFIDGV
+98 VADRLDSWNFVDGI

-125 AVWNGEKNIE
+125 ACWNGEKNLE
-135 GVRGIGHRH
+135 DVLGIGHRQP
-144 EDGKA
+144 DGKV
-149 HVHLPRDFVN
+149 HVHFPRDFVN
-159 MSGLN
+159 MSQLN
-164 FVYTRPEDFKNK
+164 FVYKRPENLKNK

-210 KELKQFIDW
+210 RELQQFIDW

-226 VDRTFNCRRKHSME
+226 VDRTFNCRREHSME
-240 ILKFIKAHD
+240 IMRFIKAHD

-269 HFMAGLR
+269 DFMAGLR

-293 IKEIRRNVSF
+293 IKEIRRKVSF
-303 EKLKEIVKR
+303 ERLKEIVQR

-328 LPFEDLERF
+328 LPFEGLERF

-343 VYALKP
+343 VYGLKP

-364 MREKAED
+364 MREKAAD
-371 YGLVYQPEPP
+371 YDLIYQPEPP
-381 YEVMATHWLSYDDV
+381 YEVLSTRWLSYDDILV
-395 LVIKAVEEMVEV
+395 LKGVEEMVEV

-418 DWLESYFPSA
+418 DWLEGYFPSA
-428 FSMYECLAG
+428 FAMYETLAG
-437 YYEEKGLNGISHS
+437 YYEAKELNGISHS

-457 LLGFAKE
+457 LLDFVKE
-464 NLNKEDMDI
+464 ILNIEETRV

-483 LRENVKSRPDWAGS
+483 LRENVKSRPAWAAS
-497 QETYKG
+497 QEPFKAA
-503 RYVEFFKKEE
+503 YVEFFKNEE
-513 NRAKYFS
+513 NREKYFS

-539 TCDIQAVAAG
+539 TEDIRATAADEERG
-549 CLPADQKAAAAGC
+549 
-562 LSADRRAAAGGEKK
+562 
-576 TGGDVFIWF
+576 GGDVFIWF

-598 TVEVR
+598 TVEV
-603 IDEVDEETKN
+603 KLW

>member
-19 VYSLKANCGSYE
+19 VYSLKANCGVYE
-31 SQVKLMEYSINQYP
+31 SQVKLMEYSINQYA

-68 IEMVGQIAG
+68 IDIIGQVAG
-77 WLSLVAPGTKLW
+77 WLSQVAPGVQIW

-98 VEDRINSWKFIDGV
+98 VAERLDSWNFVNGI

-125 AVWNGEKNIE
+125 ACWNGEKNLE
-135 GVRGIGHRH
+135 DVLGIGHRQP
-144 EDGKA
+144 DGKV
-149 HVHLPRDFVN
+149 HVHFPRDFVN
-159 MSGLN
+159 MSQLN
-164 FVYTRPEDFKNK
+164 FVYKRPENFKNK

-210 KELKQFIDW
+210 RELQQFIDW

-226 VDRTFNCRRKHSME
+226 VDRTFNCRREHSME
-240 ILKFIKAHD
+240 IMRFIKAHD

-269 HFMAGLR
+269 DFMAGLR

-293 IKEIRRNVSF
+293 IKEIRRKVSF
-303 EKLKEIVKR
+303 ERLKEIVQR

-328 LPFEDLERF
+328 LPFEGLERF

-343 VYALKP
+343 VYGLKP

-364 MREKAED
+364 MREKAAD
-371 YGLVYQPEPP
+371 YDLIYQPEPP
-381 YEVMATHWLSYDDV
+381 YEVLSTRWLSYDDILV
-395 LVIKAVEEMVEV
+395 LKGVEEMVEV

-418 DWLESYFPSA
+418 DWLEGYFPSA
-428 FSMYECLAG
+428 FAMYETLAG
-437 YYEEKGLNGISHS
+437 YYEAKELNGISHS

-457 LLGFAKE
+457 LLDFVKE
-464 NLNKEDMDI
+464 ILNIEETRV

-483 LRENVKSRPDWAGS
+483 LRENVKSRPAWAAN
-497 QETYKG
+497 QEPFKAA
-503 RYVEFFKKEE
+503 YVEFFKNEE
-513 NRAKYFS
+513 NREKYFS

-539 TCDIQAVAAG
+539 TEDIRATAAEEERG
-549 CLPADQKAAAAGC
+549 
-562 LSADRRAAAGGEKK
+562 
-576 TGGDVFIWF
+576 GGDVFIWF

-598 TVEVR
+598 TVEV
-603 IDEVDEETKN
+603 KLW

>member
-19 VYSLKANCGSYE
+19 VYSLKANCGVYE
-31 SQVKLMEYSINQYP
+31 SQVKLMEYSINQYA

-68 IEMVGQIAG
+68 IDIIGQVAG
-77 WLSLVAPGTKLW
+77 WLSQVAPGVQIW

-98 VEDRINSWKFIDGV
+98 VADRLDSWNFVDGI

-125 AVWNGEKNIE
+125 ACWNGEKNLE
-135 GVRGIGHRH
+135 DVLGIGHRQP
-144 EDGKA
+144 DGKV
-149 HVHLPRDFVN
+149 HVHFPRDFVN
-159 MSGLN
+159 MSQLN
-164 FVYTRPEDFKNK
+164 FVYKRPENLKNK

-210 KELKQFIDW
+210 RELQQFIDW

-226 VDRTFNCRRKHSME
+226 VDRTFNCRREHSME
-240 ILKFIKAHD
+240 IMRFIKAHD

-269 HFMAGLR
+269 DFMAGLR

-293 IKEIRRNVSF
+293 IKEIRRKVSF
-303 EKLKEIVKR
+303 ERLKEIVQR

-328 LPFEDLERF
+328 LPFEGLERF

-343 VYALKP
+343 VYGLKP

-364 MREKAED
+364 MREKAAD
-371 YGLVYQPEPP
+371 YDLIYQPEPP
-381 YEVMATHWLSYDDV
+381 YEVLSTRWLSYDDILV
-395 LVIKAVEEMVEV
+395 LKGVEEMVEV

-418 DWLESYFPSA
+418 DWLEGYFPSA
-428 FSMYECLAG
+428 FAMYETLAG
-437 YYEEKGLNGISHS
+437 YYEAKGLNGISHS
-450 RMARYEI
+450 RMTRYEI
-457 LLGFAKE
+457 LLNFVKE
-464 NLNKEDMDI
+464 ILNIEETRV

-483 LRENVKSRPDWAGS
+483 LRENVKSRPAWAAS
-497 QETYKG
+497 QEPFKAA
-503 RYVEFFKKEE
+503 YVEFFKNEE
-513 NRAKYFS
+513 NREKYFS

-539 TCDIQAVAAG
+539 TEDIRATAADEERG
-549 CLPADQKAAAAGC
+549 
-562 LSADRRAAAGGEKK
+562 
-576 TGGDVFIWF
+576 GGDVFIWF

-598 TVEVR
+598 TVEV
-603 IDEVDEETKN
+603 KLW

>member
-19 VYSLKANCGSYE
+19 VYSLKANCGVYE
-31 SQVKLMEYSINQYP
+31 SQVKLMEYSINQYA

-68 IEMVGQIAG
+68 IDIIGQVAG
-77 WLSLVAPGTKLW
+77 WLSQVAPGVQIW

-98 VEDRINSWKFIDGV
+98 VADRLDSWNFVNGI

-125 AVWNGEKNIE
+125 ACWNGEKNLE
-135 GVRGIGHRH
+135 DVLGIGHRQP
-144 EDGKA
+144 DGKV
-149 HVHLPRDFVN
+149 HVHFPRDFVN
-159 MSGLN
+159 MSQLN
-164 FVYTRPEDFKNK
+164 FVYKRPENLKNK

-190 SYCLSSVEKKVR
+190 IYCLSSVEKKVR

-210 KELKQFIDW
+210 RELQQFIDW

-226 VDRTFNCRRKHSME
+226 VDRTFNCRREHSME
-240 ILKFIKAHD
+240 IMRFIKAHD

-269 HFMAGLR
+269 DFMAGLR

-293 IKEIRRNVSF
+293 IKEIRRKVSF
-303 EKLKEIVKR
+303 ERLKEIVQR

-328 LPFEDLERF
+328 LPFEGLERF

-343 VYALKP
+343 VYGLKP

-364 MREKAED
+364 MREKAAD
-371 YGLVYQPEPP
+371 YDLIYQPEPP
-381 YEVMATHWLSYDDV
+381 YEVLSTRWLSYDDILV
-395 LVIKAVEEMVEV
+395 LKGVEEMVEV

-418 DWLESYFPSA
+418 DWLEGYFPSA
-428 FSMYECLAG
+428 FAMYETLAG
-437 YYEEKGLNGISHS
+437 YYEAKGLNGISHS
-450 RMARYEI
+450 RMTRYEI
-457 LLGFAKE
+457 LLDFVKE
-464 NLNKEDMDI
+464 ILNIEETRV

-483 LRENVKSRPDWAGS
+483 LRENVKSRPAWAAS
-497 QETYKG
+497 QEPFKAA
-503 RYVEFFKKEE
+503 YVEFFKNEE
-513 NRAKYFS
+513 NREKYFS

-539 TCDIQAVAAG
+539 TEDIRATAADEERG
-549 CLPADQKAAAAGC
+549 
-562 LSADRRAAAGGEKK
+562 
-576 TGGDVFIWF
+576 GGDVFIWF

-598 TVEVR
+598 TVEV
-603 IDEVDEETKN
+603 KLW

>member
-19 VYSLKANCGSYE
+19 VYSLKANCGVYE
-31 SQVKLMEYSINQYP
+31 SQVKLMEYSINQYA

-68 IEMVGQIAG
+68 IDIIGQVAG
-77 WLSLVAPGTKLW
+77 WLSQVAPGVQIW

-98 VEDRINSWKFIDGV
+98 VADRLDSWNFVDGI

-125 AVWNGEKNIE
+125 ACWNGEKNLE
-135 GVRGIGHRH
+135 DVLGIGHRQP
-144 EDGKA
+144 DGKV
-149 HVHLPRDFVN
+149 HVHFPRDFVN
-159 MSGLN
+159 MSQLN
-164 FVYTRPEDFKNK
+164 FVYKRPENLKNK

-210 KELKQFIDW
+210 RELQQFIDW

-226 VDRTFNCRRKHSME
+226 VDRTFNCRREHSME
-240 ILKFIKAHD
+240 IMRFIKAHD

-269 HFMAGLR
+269 DFMAGLR

-293 IKEIRRNVSF
+293 IKEIRRKVSF
-303 EKLKEIVKR
+303 ERLKEIVQR

-328 LPFEDLERF
+328 LPFEGLERF

-343 VYALKP
+343 VYGLKP

-364 MREKAED
+364 MREKAAD
-371 YGLVYQPEPP
+371 YDLIYQPEPP
-381 YEVMATHWLSYDDV
+381 YEVLSTRWLSYDDILV
-395 LVIKAVEEMVEV
+395 LKGVEEMVEV

-418 DWLESYFPSA
+418 DWLEGYFPSA
-428 FSMYECLAG
+428 FAMYETLAG
-437 YYEEKGLNGISHS
+437 YYEAKGLNGISHS
-450 RMARYEI
+450 RMTRYEI
-457 LLGFAKE
+457 LLDFVKE
-464 NLNKEDMDI
+464 ILNIEETRV

-483 LRENVKSRPDWAGS
+483 LRENVKSRPAWAAS
-497 QETYKG
+497 QEPFKAA
-503 RYVEFFKKEE
+503 YVEFFKNEE
-513 NRAKYFS
+513 NREKYFS

-539 TCDIQAVAAG
+539 TEDIRATAADEERG
-549 CLPADQKAAAAGC
+549 
-562 LSADRRAAAGGEKK
+562 
-576 TGGDVFIWF
+576 GGDVFIWF

-598 TVEVR
+598 TVEV
-603 IDEVDEETKN
+603 KLW

>member
-1 MKVLLTAI
+1 MHRRHRILCGIMKVLLVAV

-19 VYSLKANCGSYE
+19 IYSLKANCGRYE
-31 SQVKLMEYSINQYP
+31 SQVQLMEYSINQYP
-45 EEIFQSLYRE
+45 EEIFRDLYQQ
-55 KADVICFSCYIWN
+55 KADVVCFSCYIWN
-68 IEMVGQIAG
+68 IGMITQVAG
-77 WLSLVAPGTKLW
+77 WLHQVAPQIRIW
-89 LGGPEVSFD
+89 FGGPEVSFD
-98 VEDRINSWKFIDGV
+98 MKERLERHAFLEGV

-125 AVWNGEKNIE
+125 SVWNDEQELTKVQGIAYRRCLPE
-135 GVRGIGHRH
+135 GAG
-144 EDGKA
+144 DGRYE
-149 HVHLPRDFVN
+149 VCINPPRDFVD
-159 MSGLN
+159 MSSLN

-210 KELKQFIDW
+210 AELGQFIDW

-226 VDRTFNCRRKHSME
+226 VDRTFNCKREHSME
-240 ILKFIKAHD
+240 ILKFIKEKD

-254 FHFEITADLLTEEEL
+254 FHFEVTADLLTEEEL
-269 HFMAGLR
+269 EFMATLR

-282 EIGVQSTNPET
+282 EIGVQSTCPET
-293 IKEIRRNVSF
+293 LKEIRRFVSF
-303 EKLKEIVKR
+303 EKLSEIVQR
-312 IHAGKNIHQH
+312 IHAGNNIHQH

-328 LPFEDLERF
+328 LPFENLERF

-364 MREKAED
+364 MREKAKD
-371 YGLVYQPEPP
+371 YGLIYRPEPP
-381 YEVMATHWLSYDDV
+381 YEIMATKWLSYDDLLV
-395 LVIKAVEEMVEV
+395 LKGVEEMVEV

-418 DWLESYFPSA
+418 DWLEKKFDTA
-428 FSMYECLAG
+428 FDMYQALACW
-437 YYEEKGLNGISHS
+437 YEEQGFTGMSHS

-457 LLGFAKE
+457 LLKFVKTVFNIE
-464 NLNKEDMDI
+464 ETLVFD
-473 FTQILTYDLY
+473 QILTYDLY
-483 LRENVKSRPDWAGS
+483 LRENVKSRPDWAS
-497 QETYKG
+497 KQDPYTAS
-503 RYVEFFKKEE
+503 YVEFFRKEE
-513 NRAKYFS
+513 NREKYFE

-525 TTKQIQRMTHIEHF
+525 TTKQIQRMTHIEYF
-539 TCDIQAVAAG
+539 DFNILAK
-549 CLPADQKAAAAGC
+549 D
-562 LSADRRAAAGGEKK
+562 GE
-576 TGGDVFIWF
+576 DVNRPVFVWF

-598 TVEVR
+598 NLEVEL
-603 IDEVDEETKN
+603 

>member
-19 VYSLKANCGSYE
+19 VYSLKANCGPYE
-31 SQVKLMEYSINQYP
+31 PQVKLMEYSINQYP

-55 KADVICFSCYIWN
+55 KAEVVCFSCYIWN
-68 IEMVGQIAG
+68 IGFVEQVAG
-77 WLSLVAPGTKLW
+77 WLKQVAPRTEIW

-98 VEDRINSWKFIDGV
+98 VAERLEKWSFIDGV

-125 AVWNGEKNIE
+125 ACWNGDMDVEK
-135 GVRGIGHRH
+135 VLGIGHRH
-144 EDGKA
+144 RDDSGIGGA
-149 HVHLPRDFVN
+149 ADSGIHVHGPRDFVD
-159 MSGLN
+159 MSRLN

-202 FRDLELVK
+202 FRNLDLVK
-210 KELKQFIDW
+210 RELQQFIDW

-226 VDRTFNCRRKHSME
+226 VDRTFNCRREHSME

-249 KGKTN
+249 KGRTN
-254 FHFEITADLLTEEEL
+254 FHFEVTADLLTEEEL
-269 HFMAGLR
+269 EFMAGLR

-282 EIGVQSTNPET
+282 EIGVQSTNPQT
-293 IKEIRRNVSF
+293 IQEIRRNVSF
-303 EKLKEIVKR
+303 EKLKGIVQR
-312 IHAGKNIHQH
+312 IHAAKNIHQH

-328 LPFEDLERF
+328 LPYENLERF

-381 YEVMATHWLSYDDV
+381 YEVMATRWLSYDDILV
-395 LVIKAVEEMVEV
+395 LKGVEEMVEV

-418 DWLESYFPSA
+418 DWLEGHFPSA
-428 FSMYECLAG
+428 FSMYEQMAQ
-437 YYEEKGLNGISHS
+437 YYEEQGLNGVNHS

-457 LLGFAKE
+457 LLDFVKE
-464 NLNKEDMDI
+464 NLKIEETDI
-473 FTQILTYDLY
+473 FVQILTYDLY
-483 LRENVKSRPDWAGS
+483 LRENVKNRPAWAPD
-497 QETYKG
+497 QDAYKA
-503 RYVEFFKKEE
+503 RYVDFFKREE
-513 NRAKYFS
+513 NRERYFS
-520 GYEGY
+520 GYEEY

-539 TCDIQAVAAG
+539 TRDIRKG
-549 CLPADQKAAAAGC
+549 
-562 LSADRRAAAGGEKK
+562 AGGEN
-576 TGGDVFIWF
+576 GVFIWF

-598 TVEVR
+598 TVEV
-603 IDEVDEETKN
+603 KLW